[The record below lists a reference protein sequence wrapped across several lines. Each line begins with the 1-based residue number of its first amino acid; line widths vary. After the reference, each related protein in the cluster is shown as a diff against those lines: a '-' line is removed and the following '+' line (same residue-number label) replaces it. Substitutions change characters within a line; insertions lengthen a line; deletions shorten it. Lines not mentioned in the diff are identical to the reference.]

1 MNTLQKSP
9 FIKDILL
16 SVGGWTFSIWK
27 EGVKVNSDVEV
38 DLCFPIFIKV
48 NGFLTNVFVVTV
60 SSSLVL
66 YFNRIHMTVD

>member
-27 EGVKVNSDVEV
+27 EGVKVKSDVEV
-38 DLCFPIFIKV
+38 DLCFPIFVKV
-48 NGFLTNVFVVTV
+48 NGFLTNVFVIV

-66 YFNRIHMTVD
+66 YFNLIHMTVD

>member
-27 EGVKVNSDVEV
+27 ECVKVNSDVEV

>member
-66 YFNRIHMTVD
+66 YFNLIHMTVD

>member
-27 EGVKVNSDVEV
+27 EDVKVNSDVEV

>member
-48 NGFLTNVFVVTV
+48 NGFLTNVFVVIV

>member
-38 DLCFPIFIKV
+38 DLCFPIFVKV

>member
-27 EGVKVNSDVEV
+27 KGVKVNSDVEV

>member
-27 EGVKVNSDVEV
+27 EGVQVNSDVEV
-38 DLCFPIFIKV
+38 DLCFPIFVKV
-48 NGFLTNVFVVTV
+48 NGFLTNVFVIV

-66 YFNRIHMTVD
+66 YFNLIHMTVD

>member
-38 DLCFPIFIKV
+38 DLCFPIFVKV
-48 NGFLTNVFVVTV
+48 NGFLTNVFVIV

-66 YFNRIHMTVD
+66 YFNLIHMTVD